1 MRLPRLCL
9 TALSALLVPALA
21 AQAATLAV
29 VNKSDHTVDLLDPA
43 SGASRATLATGRGP
57 HEAAMSPSG
66 ATLVVS
72 NYGPRGDDGSSLT
85 VIDVA
90 AARVRAVLD
99 LAPYR
104 RPHGLAWIDER
115 TLTVTFEA
123 SQALLVLELPSGRIV
138 HAIATG
144 KETSHMVALAQ
155 GGKRA
160 FVASIGSGTVS
171 VFDLASG
178 SKLRDLATGAGAEGI
193 ATAPSGREVWVTNRE
208 ADTLSVIDV
217 ETLAVVATIPCPGFP
232 IRIAFTPDG
241 QRALVSAARSGEVVA
256 FDVAARRELARRKLD
271 LSAVAE
277 ARQRLFGDRFG
288 ESPVP
293 VGLLITPDG
302 KRAFVAATQSD
313 AVVEIDPLTL
323 EARGLCRAG
332 HEPDGMAWS
341 EPGQP

>member
-1 MRLPRLCL
+1 
-9 TALSALLVPALA
+9 
-21 AQAATLAV
+21 
-29 VNKSDHTVDLLDPA
+29 
-43 SGASRATLATGRGP
+43 
-57 HEAAMSPSG
+57 
-66 ATLVVS
+66 
-72 NYGPRGDDGSSLT
+72 
-85 VIDVA
+85 
-90 AARVRAVLD
+90 
-99 LAPYR
+99 
-104 RPHGLAWIDER
+104 
-115 TLTVTFEA
+115 
-123 SQALLVLELPSGRIV
+123 
-138 HAIATG
+138 
-144 KETSHMVALAQ
+144 MVALAQ

-323 EARGLCRAG
+323 EARGLCPAG
-332 HEPDGMAWS
+332 HVPDGMAWS